1 MRYGQCAAMIALD
14 LRCPVERPVAS
25 CRKVARQQSFE
36 SRSHGLSLKLYAR
49 SCPGSFEGGSCRYH
63 TVFYLLGDR
72 LRGRALDAPFVEV
85 FDAREHAW
93 PCIRYKGKG
102 GVRSEEHTS
111 ELQSL
116 MRISYADFCL

>member
-1 MRYGQCAAMIALD
+1 MIALD

-49 SCPGSFEGGSCRYH
+49 SCPGSFEGGYCRYH

-72 LRGRALDAPFVEV
+72 LRGRAPDAPFVEV
-85 FDAREHAW
+85 FDSREHAW
-93 PCIRYKGKG
+93 QCIRYQGQG
-102 GVRSEEHTS
+102 GVLREESADRLCEEMSEGRGGEQTKS
-111 ELQSL
+111 
-116 MRISYADFCL
+116 

>member
-85 FDAREHAW
+85 FDAREPA
-93 PCIRYKGKG
+93 RSAERRVGNE
-102 GVRSEEHTS
+102 GVSKCKLRCY
-111 ELQSL
+111 
-116 MRISYADFCL
+116 RKN